1 MARSYKAAVVAAVVA
16 SVVGASAWGQTGE
29 RAGRAETRAETE
41 AKARQLVERGLG
53 FLKSRQGED
62 GAFTQGRGALAI
74 TALALKALSQDDAMR
89 GTPAV
94 KKGYDLLLAN
104 QLENGGIYR
113 DSLAS
118 YNTAI
123 AISALVAARE
133 PEYRERIDKAVA
145 YLRSLQWHV
154 GMDGLPKG
162 ETLAEG
168 DPRAGGWGYG
178 SKGRPDGS
186 NTSFALQALKEAG
199 VSQEDPAF
207 KAAAAFMSRTQNL
220 SATNNAK
227 WATNDGGFI
236 YSPANG
242 GESFAGSSVDESGTT
257 RFHSY
262 GSMTYAGVKS
272 LLWAGV
278 NKDDPRVVSAWR
290 WISANWSLTENPGM
304 VRAGPEHAADG
315 IFYYYHIMAKSLTA
329 YGEASVPAAGG
340 SVDWRAELVNKLAE
354 LQRPDGS
361 WKGGKAYMEENEVL
375 VTCYAVLALQEVIK
389 GGGR

>member
-1 MARSYKAAVVAAVVA
+1 MVRSFKAAVVAAVVA
-16 SVVGASAWGQTGE
+16 SMMGGAAWGQ
-29 RAGRAETRAETE
+29 AVPAETE
-41 AKARQLVERGLG
+41 AKARQLIERGIG
-53 FLKSRQGED
+53 FLKTRQGED
-62 GAFTQGRGALAI
+62 GAFSQGRGSLAI
-74 TALALKALSQDDAMR
+74 TALALKALSQDDATR
-89 GTPAV
+89 GTPV
-94 KKGYDLLLAN
+94 TKKGYDLLLAN
-104 QLENGGIYR
+104 QLENGGIYK

-133 PEYRERIDKAVA
+133 PAYQEKIDKAVA

-220 SATNNAK
+220 SATNDAK

-262 GSMTYAGVKS
+262 GTMTYAGVKA

-278 NKDDPRVVSAWR
+278 NKDDPRVVAAWR

-329 YGEASVPAAGG
+329 YGETSVPAAGG

-375 VTCYAVLALQEVIK
+375 VTCYAVLALQEVVR